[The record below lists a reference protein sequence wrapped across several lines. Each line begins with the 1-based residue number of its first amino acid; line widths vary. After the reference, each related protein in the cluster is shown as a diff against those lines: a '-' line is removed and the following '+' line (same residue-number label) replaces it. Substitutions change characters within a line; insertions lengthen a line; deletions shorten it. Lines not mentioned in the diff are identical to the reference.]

1 MSSSAPDMNIKNW
14 SIEDIMQLL
23 EVDELDP
30 TEITAVSDRLIDKAV
45 TDENTAVVTFLKQ
58 ARDKLL
64 EHISK
69 TEELG
74 SFGQQA
80 TPALINWWQNQYL
93 TQDNPQADKATTR
106 QNHVQTFDNSHYQM
120 KRDIGIPNIRCWR
133 GTRFHQS
140 QSQKHC
146 RAYDCNRQPI

>member
-69 TEELG
+69 TEELE
-74 SFGQQA
+74 
-80 TPALINWWQNQYL
+80 ALVN
-93 TQDNPQADKATTR
+93 
-106 QNHVQTFDNSHYQM
+106 
-120 KRDIGIPNIRCWR
+120 KR
-133 GTRFHQS
+133 HQ
-140 QSQKHC
+140 
-146 RAYDCNRQPI
+146 R